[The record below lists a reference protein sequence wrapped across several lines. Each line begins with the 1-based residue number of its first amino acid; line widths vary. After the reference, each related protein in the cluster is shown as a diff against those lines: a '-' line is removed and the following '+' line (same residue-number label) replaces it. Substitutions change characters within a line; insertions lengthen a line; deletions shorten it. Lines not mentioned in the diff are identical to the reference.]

1 MEALLEAV
9 QNLGQDGNVLTTCEA
24 ELQELMKQID
34 IMMAHKKSEWEA
46 QFQSVETRLKVRE
59 QELGAIRLMLD
70 QKQTE
75 VDLLRQQLQD
85 SEKIQHDMVVQYESQ
100 LNIFQAEIEKL
111 KKSYEKLQRRQFKE
125 VREDMKDK
133 QDRKESMS
141 ELNRLNKKVE
151 EFQEKSLD
159 WEKQRF
165 RYQQQVAS
173 LEAER
178 KLLSEQCKA
187 IQQQAVLYQTQ
198 LGDRKQLV
206 KQTELISQSEMQ
218 HLRSQLERANDTICA
233 NDMSMER
240 LNMTVDELKA
250 ANQRFKEGQQLLQE
264 DVQHWQQQLQKSME
278 ENEELHKKLQE
289 QEYIIQ
295 SKDHQQ
301 KQLYKELSRCN
312 ELLQATEKTNRSSE
326 SLKQQ
331 CNNASYSQ
339 AELQQEVPLRTG
351 TQGEKNLT
359 NEVTVLQQSLD
370 SANEEVFKKQ
380 EQLKQMEEE
389 HNKYKSDVK
398 KLRDQLNLVE
408 QQHHSEMKGMKLE
421 ISQLTTELHQRDV
434 TIAAMSAATSNMERQ
449 LQSELEKTDRKAK
462 EIKLTQIQFETLKL
476 ENQHLAGILKG
487 NRNCSLMDLRDGYVS
502 SLRQLEQEN
511 QRLQQ
516 ELADVRSKLE
526 MSVKVSQDRYE
537 MLLLQ
542 IQNKLTD
549 IRETEDRRVEE
560 LQLEHQKEL
569 RGLQK
574 RLREMTTNTKE
585 GKQLKQSQHPLS
597 KSDCSNLTDGPGQAG
612 ESDHSNAHQR
622 DSCDVSPSDSL
633 HGITSCITL
642 SAEENEADLSDS
654 VSVQSLRS
662 LHSDQL
668 LPLSLAAESPNM
680 SIAAK
685 FLEEEDKRSQQLL
698 KQLDMHIEELK
709 IESERT
715 VNMYG

>member
-151 EFQEKSLD
+151 
-159 WEKQRF
+159 
-165 RYQQQVAS
+165 
-173 LEAER
+173 
-178 KLLSEQCKA
+178 
-187 IQQQAVLYQTQ
+187 QQAVLYQTQ

-487 NRNCSLMDLRDGYVS
+487 NRQNCSLMDLRDGYVS